1 MKKGGRTVIVF
12 LSLLIVILV
21 SGMAISLYLLTKESQ
36 LRQETES
43 ALAKTRDRNVVIEAA
58 LKETEQQ
65 ITVLKGK
72 NKDAD
77 DKINSLLEELDMEK
91 ALRDQVREENKKFKD
106 ALEAESKSK
115 AELRQK
121 MMAELDVIQTRLDE
135 AQSKVGTSEEKA
147 AVLQQKVDE
156 LQKKNEE
163 ITIQLRE
170 MEDAQLIRRSDVVAD
185 EALAPSDPVSLD
197 RIVITPASAKEG
209 RVLNID
215 TETEFLIF
223 DIGTKSGVKQG
234 EIMSVYRGKTYLG
247 DIRVSRAQE
256 EMSAADFMPPLS
268 SRKVRK
274 NDQVVPKK

>member
-1 MKKGGRTVIVF
+1 MEAVKKSSGVSMKKGGRTVIVF

-43 ALAKTRDRNVVIEAA
+43 ALIKTRDRNVVIEAA

-121 MMAELDVIQTRLDE
+121 MMAELDVIQARLDE

-156 LQKKNEE
+156 LLKKNEE
-163 ITIQLRE
+163 ITVQLRE
-170 MEDAQLIRRSDVVAD
+170 M
-185 EALAPSDPVSLD
+185 
-197 RIVITPASAKEG
+197 
-209 RVLNID
+209 
-215 TETEFLIF
+215 
-223 DIGTKSGVKQG
+223 
-234 EIMSVYRGKTYLG
+234 
-247 DIRVSRAQE
+247 
-256 EMSAADFMPPLS
+256 
-268 SRKVRK
+268 
-274 NDQVVPKK
+274 